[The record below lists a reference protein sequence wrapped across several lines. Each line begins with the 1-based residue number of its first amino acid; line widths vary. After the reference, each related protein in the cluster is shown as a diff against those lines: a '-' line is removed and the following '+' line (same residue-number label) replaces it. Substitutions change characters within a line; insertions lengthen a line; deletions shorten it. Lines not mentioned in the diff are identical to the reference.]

1 MFRYFGYLL
10 IAIMTLVLAGGVVL
24 FLFGALADRA
34 AVQGAVRL
42 VALDAV
48 APLGGTVRFGAFLQD
63 ADYDRPIGGT
73 WLIARLDDGLVT
85 LLVSDSRG
93 EAAGATRAAIAPGR
107 HRFTVSLPDTQPRE
121 DVLARGS
128 LWVLPPDR
136 RVLWIDA
143 EAIVPILPAAGAM
156 AGGRPAPVSS
166 GVTDALQRL
175 AADRQPLYVVAA
187 KPEDYAS
194 VRRALDA
201 SGVPPGP
208 VVWLK
213 PGGEAEGLGALRRV
227 LPNVDGALASAPAL
241 AGAAARLKVPLW
253 RVSRAG
259 ELQADAATAWREAV
273 DVLSLPHAIG
283 QGAGEV
289 K

>member
-1 MFRYFGYLL
+1 VFRYFGYLL

-175 AADRQPLYVVAA
+175 AADRQPLYVVVV
-187 KPEDYAS
+187 KLEDYAS

-241 AGAAARLKVPLW
+241 ADAAARLKVPLW

>member
-10 IAIMTLVLAGGVVL
+10 IAIMTLVLAGSVVL
-24 FLFGALADRA
+24 FLFGALAERA
-34 AVQGAVRL
+34 AVQGSVRL

-48 APLGGTVRFGAFLQD
+48 VPLGGTVRFGAFLQD
-63 ADYDRPIGGT
+63 ADYDRPIGST
-73 WLIARLDDGLVT
+73 WLIARLDDGSVT

-93 EAAGATRAAIAPGR
+93 EAVGATRAALAPGR

-143 EAIVPILPAAGAM
+143 EAIVPIPPAAGAM
-156 AGGRPAPVSS
+156 SGGRPAPVSS
-166 GVTDALQRL
+166 EVTDALQRL
-175 AADRQPLYVVAA
+175 AADRQPLYLVAA

-241 AGAAARLKVPLW
+241 ADAAARLKVPLW

-273 DVLSLPHAIG
+273 DILSLPQAIG